1 MNSGFK
7 KLTVTDPN
15 KLKTFIEGVTGSIV
29 AILNVSIYFGY
40 LPLFTLQPLK
50 PPFFIRVENNVFF
63 TVFNA

>member
-29 AILNVSIYFGY
+29 AILNVSIYQQ
-40 LPLFTLQPLK
+40 TLK
-50 PPFFIRVENNVFF
+50 IKVSKHIS
-63 TVFNA
+63 